1 MKIKKTRVRLKDIFN
16 GAVLYVASPWHGIT
30 KIVVKGKPY
39 LSTHRR
45 FPFIKIEGEW
55 ESERSLCD
63 MGVTV
68 KNPYN
73 GARTFK
79 KLKQAEA
86 YVQWAKR
93 DPETVRQHN
102 DHVAFCQHMDD
113 ELDYFEV
120 FEDFERHFPRI
131 EDESDE

>member
-1 MKIKKTRVRLKDIFN
+1 
-16 GAVLYVASPWHGIT
+16 
-30 KIVVKGKPY
+30 
-39 LSTHRR
+39 
-45 FPFIKIEGEW
+45 
-55 ESERSLCD
+55 

-68 KNPYN
+68 KKPYN

-102 DHVAFCQHMDD
+102 EHVAMCQLMDD

-120 FEDFERHFPRI
+120 FEDFERHFPRF